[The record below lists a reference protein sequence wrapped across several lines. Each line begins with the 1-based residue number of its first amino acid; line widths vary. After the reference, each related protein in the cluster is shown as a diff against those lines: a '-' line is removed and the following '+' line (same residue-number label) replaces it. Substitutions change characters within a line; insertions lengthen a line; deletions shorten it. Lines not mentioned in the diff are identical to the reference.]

1 MNKIEKIT
9 ALTVGTEAQ
18 SVRVNGL
25 PCLIQNNSASADVF
39 FKELRDDGV
48 AVTAD
53 NGWRLGPGESTVCP
67 LVARELSVMAT
78 AEGTDV
84 RVLILDEE

>member
-25 PCLIQNNSASADVF
+25 PCLVQNNGAADIF

-48 AVTAD
+48 DVTAES
-53 NGWRLGPGESTVCP
+53 GWRLGPGETTVCP
-67 LVARELSVMAT
+67 MVARELSVIAG
-78 AEGTDV
+78 AEGVDV
-84 RVLILDEE
+84 RLMILDEV